1 MHHLALQVGG
11 VDDVVVD
18 HPDGAHP
25 GGGEVEQ
32 GRRPEA
38 TGTDDEHPRRAQPA
52 LPVEAEV
59 RQEQVAGVAGALL
72 SRELGAGRH
81 QRGSCHGAT
90 LTTGAWRVPG
100 PGVTRQ

>member
-1 MHHLALQVGG
+1 MLHDLGVGADGVHRVRRRLGLGPPDVGDPVHHLALQVGG

-38 TGTDDEHPRRAQPA
+38 SGPDDEHPRGPQPA

-59 RQEQVAGVAGALL
+59 RQEQVAGVPGALL
-72 SRELGAGRH
+72 E
-81 QRGSCHGAT
+81 
-90 LTTGAWRVPG
+90 P
-100 PGVTRQ
+100 